1 MRKRTAMR
9 MHIAWILA
17 LVNLFLVPAFG
28 MTVIEDAEVIIES
41 SGVPGQPAAIK
52 LPFNWDT
59 AQGGMDGKA
68 RVLIRFPADDPRA
81 PLGIL
86 FSRLGNAYEARL
98 NGVLLGAKGSGN
110 DPHEDYSK
118 QPQFFKVPEGVLQE
132 KNELAILVH
141 AQGGRRAGVSVPV
154 IGPADEVH
162 RQYEEAYRWRVSGFL
177 ALSIVSAV
185 LGVIALLLWLRQ
197 REPLYV
203 YYGVGEILWAIL
215 VSDTLAQRTLLP
227 WPWWGIV
234 VFSAYA
240 LAAALISKFSL
251 IFVDR
256 HAGPMK
262 IFGDWHAWLTV
273 PAVAA
278 SFLLRMPLL
287 LSVWLG
293 ITLLVCIGTALI
305 AVVEGMKSR
314 ELEKRVLA
322 VAVIATCIAATRDM
336 LYFRVF
342 PGFGGVPWVRYAWV
356 AFGVTLAWT
365 IAERLRKSAQAI
377 ASMNQDL
384 AQRLAEGEAKLA
396 ATYAAQAETQRNQ
409 AIVEERQ
416 RLTRDMHDGLGSQLL
431 GALQLSQNPEV
442 AREVI
447 TAHLRE
453 ALDHLK
459 LTVDAMQDIEGDI
472 ASLLGALRYRLSE
485 RLDAAGI
492 RLAWSVDPLP
502 AIGGWTLQQ
511 SRDLQMILFEA
522 FSNLLAHSGASN
534 ASLRAEYLGREHAIR
549 IRLSDD
555 GKGFNPRSQEGPGGH
570 GLANMRSRTARL
582 GAALDIESSPAGT
595 CVNLLLPLPSA

>member
-1 MRKRTAMR
+1 M
-9 MHIAWILA
+9 
-17 LVNLFLVPAFG
+17 
-28 MTVIEDAEVIIES
+28 
-41 SGVPGQPAAIK
+41 
-52 LPFNWDT
+52 
-59 AQGGMDGKA
+59 
-68 RVLIRFPADDPRA
+68 
-81 PLGIL
+81 
-86 FSRLGNAYEARL
+86 
-98 NGVLLGAKGSGN
+98 
-110 DPHEDYSK
+110 
-118 QPQFFKVPEGVLQE
+118 
-132 KNELAILVH
+132 
-141 AQGGRRAGVSVPV
+141 
-154 IGPADEVH
+154 
-162 RQYEEAYRWRVSGFL
+162 
-177 ALSIVSAV
+177 
-185 LGVIALLLWLRQ
+185 
-197 REPLYV
+197 
-203 YYGVGEILWAIL
+203 
-215 VSDTLAQRTLLP
+215 
-227 WPWWGIV
+227 
-234 VFSAYA
+234 
-240 LAAALISKFSL
+240 
-251 IFVDR
+251 
-256 HAGPMK
+256 
-262 IFGDWHAWLTV
+262 
-273 PAVAA
+273 
-278 SFLLRMPLL
+278 
-287 LSVWLG
+287 
-293 ITLLVCIGTALI
+293 
-305 AVVEGMKSR
+305 
-314 ELEKRVLA
+314 
-322 VAVIATCIAATRDM
+322 
-336 LYFRVF
+336 
-342 PGFGGVPWVRYAWV
+342 
-356 AFGVTLAWT
+356 TLAWT

>member
-1 MRKRTAMR
+1 MRTAMR
-9 MHIAWILA
+9 KHFAWILA
-17 LVNLFLVPAFG
+17 LLYAVLVPAFG
-28 MTVIEDAEVIIES
+28 MTAIEDAEVIVERA
-41 SGVPGQPAAIK
+41 GVPGQPVSTK

-68 RVLIRFPADDPRA
+68 RVLIRFPVDDPNA

-86 FSRLGNAYEARL
+86 FSRLGNAYEIRL

-110 DPHEDYSK
+110 DPREDYSK
-118 QPQFFKVPEGVLQE
+118 QPQFFKVPEGVLRT

-141 AQGGRRAGVSVPV
+141 AQGGRRAGVSVPI

-203 YYGVGEILWAIL
+203 YYGVGEILWAVL
-215 VSDTLAQRTLLP
+215 VSDTLAHHTLLP

-262 IFGDWHAWLTV
+262 TFGDWHAWLTV

-278 SFLLRMPLL
+278 SFLLRMPVL

-377 ASMNQDL
+377 ASMNQEL
-384 AQRLAEGEAKLA
+384 ARRLAEGEAKLA
-396 ATYAAQAETQRNQ
+396 ATYSAQAETQRNQ
-409 AIVEERQ
+409 AIIEERQ

-534 ASLRAEYLGREHAIR
+534 ASLRAEYLDREHAIR
-549 IRLSDD
+549 IQLSDD
-555 GKGFNPRSQEGPGGH
+555 GKGFNPPSQEGPGGH
-570 GLANMRSRTARL
+570 GLTNMRSRSARL
-582 GAALDIESSPAGT
+582 GAALDIASSAGGT
-595 CVNLLLPLPSA
+595 RVDLLLPLPAP